1 MMFEM
6 EVSHMYNEA
15 QLNNESLCLCLSFL
29 YLFCPCLSVCLSS
42 SHYIEIP
49 SITFGEKLR
58 EQVEERLVFFETG
71 ATPRKNIHV
80 MQEAIGELEKKKM
93 FLAL

>member
-1 MMFEM
+1 MMFEID
-6 EVSHMYNEA
+6 VSRLCVA
-15 QLNNESLCLCLSFL
+15 QLNNESLCLCLSS
-29 YLFCPCLSVCLSS
+29 CISSVSVSLSLCLSS

-93 FLAL
+93 LLAL

>member
-1 MMFEM
+1 
-6 EVSHMYNEA
+6 MYNEA
-15 QLNNESLCLCLSFL
+15 QLNNESLCLCLFFL